1 MVQTLEIISVNL
13 WNILISLANLA
24 LLFWLI
30 KKFLYKPVLK
40 MLAEREGAISK
51 QYQKAEE
58 AEQTAL
64 HLKSEWEEK
73 MQTAEEEA
81 TAILDSATE
90 KAQARSEKIVSE
102 AREKAAHIVEQA
114 ESDATLEKKKAEAD
128 IKKEIVVISAALSEK
143 LLKREIKENDHREL
157 IHAFLA
163 EIGEEHEG
171 NE

>member
-13 WNILISLANLA
+13 WNILISLGNLV
-24 LLFWLI
+24 LLYWLI
-30 KKFLYKPVLK
+30 KKFLYKPVMK
-40 MLAEREGAISK
+40 MLAEREGAISA

-58 AEQTAL
+58 AEKTAL
-64 HLKSEWEEK
+64 HLKDEWEEK
-73 MQTAEEEA
+73 MQTAEETA
-81 TAILDSATE
+81 AAILDDATE
-90 KAQARSEKIVSE
+90 KAQKRSDKIVNE

-114 ESDATLEKKKAEAD
+114 ESDAVLEKKKAEAD

-163 EIGEEHEG
+163 EIGEENEG